1 MSLLALSVCIGP
13 ALKDNHLL
21 LNRTIHWGWGSV
33 WNSLKPFKIAK
44 LPTLSFSQE
53 SLYSWLTWFWFHV
66 NTTTQPWKLSQLLA
80 RQVKFQIGCHMYLYI
95 YLWDMSS
102 VFQCIL
108 KKKTKQAKNQSSQK
122 NYVLLMLPSFCFIL
136 QETRLIEPR
145 MKKVWWSQTYVTQL
159 RASS

>member
-66 NTTTQPWKLSQLLA
+66 NTTTQPWKLRAFSQTGKISDRVPYVSL
-80 RQVKFQIGCHMYLYI
+80 YLSVRYVLSFSV
-95 YLWDMSS
+95 YLK
-102 VFQCIL
+102 
-108 KKKTKQAKNQSSQK
+108 KKKTKQAKKQSSQK